1 MLTAA
6 LQAAV
11 ADSVETLSAA
21 VPQSWTEES
30 SEKII
35 NDAAR
40 RAEGE
45 QDEQEQSKNESE

>member
-21 VPQSWTEES
+21 VLQSRTEES

-35 NDAAR
+35 NDAA

-45 QDEQEQSKNESE
+45 QDEQEQSKNESK